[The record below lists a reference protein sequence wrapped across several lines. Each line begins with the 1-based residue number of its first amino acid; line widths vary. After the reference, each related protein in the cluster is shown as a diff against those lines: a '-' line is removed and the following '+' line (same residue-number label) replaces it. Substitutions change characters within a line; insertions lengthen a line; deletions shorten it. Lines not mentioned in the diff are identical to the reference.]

1 MQPDWPLRSLI
12 IYRKLGRIMEY
23 LISVSVGLLWNAI
36 KEDLK
41 SASRFHLQILI
52 GVPYMQLLVCTA
64 VALSCFFVYSFVYLF
79 IYYSLNIF
87 SFCVFVF

>member
-1 MQPDWPLRSLI
+1 MQQDRPLRSLI

-41 SASRFHLQILI
+41 SASRVSLKFIR
-52 GVPYMQLLVCTA
+52 LLRV
-64 VALSCFFVYSFVYLF
+64 VFSSQQRRVRFNQKSF
-79 IYYSLNIF
+79 
-87 SFCVFVF
+87 

>member
-41 SASRFHLQILI
+41 SANRFRFKKVLKESVISK
-52 GVPYMQLLVCTA
+52 Y
-64 VALSCFFVYSFVYLF
+64 
-79 IYYSLNIF
+79 
-87 SFCVFVF
+87 

>member
-12 IYRKLGRIMEY
+12 IHRKLGRIMEY

-41 SASRFHLQILI
+41 SASRFRLEK
-52 GVPYMQLLVCTA
+52 LLKESA
-64 VALSCFFVYSFVYLF
+64 ISKY
-79 IYYSLNIF
+79 
-87 SFCVFVF
+87 

>member
-1 MQPDWPLRSLI
+1 MQQDWPLRSLI

-41 SASRFHLQILI
+41 SASRFRLEK
-52 GVPYMQLLVCTA
+52 LLKESVI
-64 VALSCFFVYSFVYLF
+64 SKY
-79 IYYSLNIF
+79 
-87 SFCVFVF
+87 

>member
-23 LISVSVGLLWNAI
+23 LVSVSVGLLWNAI

-41 SASRFHLQILI
+41 SASRFRFKK
-52 GVPYMQLLVCTA
+52 LLKESVI
-64 VALSCFFVYSFVYLF
+64 SKY
-79 IYYSLNIF
+79 
-87 SFCVFVF
+87 

>member
-41 SASRFHLQILI
+41 SASRVRFKKAFKS
-52 GVPYMQLLVCTA
+52 GSA
-64 VALSCFFVYSFVYLF
+64 
-79 IYYSLNIF
+79 
-87 SFCVFVF
+87 

>member
-1 MQPDWPLRSLI
+1 MQQDWALRSLI

-41 SASRFHLQILI
+41 SASPVRFKKAFKRICHL
-52 GVPYMQLLVCTA
+52 
-64 VALSCFFVYSFVYLF
+64 
-79 IYYSLNIF
+79 
-87 SFCVFVF
+87 

>member
-36 KEDLK
+36 KETDLK
-41 SASRFHLQILI
+41 SASRFRFKK
-52 GVPYMQLLVCTA
+52 LLKESVI
-64 VALSCFFVYSFVYLF
+64 SKY
-79 IYYSLNIF
+79 
-87 SFCVFVF
+87 